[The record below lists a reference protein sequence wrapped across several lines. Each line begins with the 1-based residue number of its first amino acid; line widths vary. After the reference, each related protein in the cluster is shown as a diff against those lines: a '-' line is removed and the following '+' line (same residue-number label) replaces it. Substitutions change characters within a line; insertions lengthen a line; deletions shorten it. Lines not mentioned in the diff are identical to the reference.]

1 MSPPYWSVPLL
12 APPPIAVVWRLLAL
26 LGDSSMVLW
35 WAASITITMAAA
47 VFIACRG
54 SSAALVAACIL
65 SPGLAFTAVSGNAN
79 SFLLLV
85 LIGVWLLRDRH
96 PLLAGAF
103 VAVAAAVK
111 LSPVLLVVWFVLRGG
126 SAGKRGLAGFVAGG
140 VIVALVS
147 LAGAGIAAHFDYLA
161 ALHAPGTGAPSP
173 MSLPVIAV
181 GLGLPGSLEGLVIPS
196 VVALALVL
204 VVAWR
209 HNEKLCFAVLAAAGA
224 LATPAVSL
232 STFALLAV
240 ALAPWLSDAHRR
252 MNAPTPTA
260 TEARDGSRL
269 QTIGGLS
276 R

>member
-1 MSPPYWSVPLL
+1 
-12 APPPIAVVWRLLAL
+12 
-26 LGDSSMVLW
+26 
-35 WAASITITMAAA
+35 
-47 VFIACRG
+47 
-54 SSAALVAACIL
+54 
-65 SPGLAFTAVSGNAN
+65 
-79 SFLLLV
+79 
-85 LIGVWLLRDRH
+85 
-96 PLLAGAF
+96 
-103 VAVAAAVK
+103 
-111 LSPVLLVVWFVLRGG
+111 VLRGG

-204 VVAWR
+204 VVVWR